1 MLQRNDKQNFDG
13 RNKVIKYAMS
23 ILSEIKPEYIT
34 DADGKKRSVVL
45 PIDQFESLIED
56 IEDLAIVAERKD
68 EDTITQEDLLGQL
81 KKDGLL

>member
-1 MLQRNDKQNFDG
+1 
-13 RNKVIKYAMS
+13 MS

-34 DADGKKRSVVL
+34 DSDGNKRSVVL

-68 EDTITQEDLLGQL
+68 EDTITHEDLLGQL

>member
-1 MLQRNDKQNFDG
+1 
-13 RNKVIKYAMS
+13 MS
-23 ILSEIKPEYIT
+23 ILNEMKPEYIT
-34 DADGKKRSVVL
+34 DSEGKKRSVIL

-68 EDTITQEDLLGQL
+68 EDTITHEDLLGQL